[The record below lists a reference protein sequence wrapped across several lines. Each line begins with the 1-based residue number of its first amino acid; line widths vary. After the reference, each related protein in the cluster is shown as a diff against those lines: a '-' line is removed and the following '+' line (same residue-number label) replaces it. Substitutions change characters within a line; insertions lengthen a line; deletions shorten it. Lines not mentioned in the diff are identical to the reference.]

1 MSMNLSELL
10 RKGTVRKAA
19 PDASL
24 ARNLLKFAERDI
36 KAASDNIASG
46 NADWAL
52 AIAYN
57 SMLSAGRALIAAK
70 GYSPSSEAH
79 HVAVVEFC
87 AAVLPPQEAELV
99 SSFNRYRVR
108 RHDVVYGVA
117 ESTGKVE
124 AENAISKAREFL
136 ELIKSKL

>member
-1 MSMNLSELL
+1 
-10 RKGTVRKAA
+10 V
-19 PDASL
+19 
-24 ARNLLKFAERDI
+24 
-36 KAASDNIASG
+36 ASG

-57 SMLSAGRALIAAK
+57 SMLSAGRALMASK

-79 HVAVVEFC
+79 HVAVVEYC
-87 AAVLPPQEAELV
+87 AAVLPPEEAGLV

-117 ESTGKVE
+117 ESTGKAE
-124 AENAISKAREFL
+124 AENAIKKAREFL